1 LIDADYNILCIR
13 RPSNSLVC
21 T

>member
-1 LIDADYNILCIR
+1 LIDGDYNILCIR